1 MKLVLSVL
9 LGAAVAPAAAINLN
23 LKGLWQQTELA
34 VADAM
39 RPLSTS
45 DRNAVGTALTNAL
58 GVLNGNQKP
67 ASKLVTCLKL
77 FPNRKQESESNALW
91 ESCKEVVT
99 PGTQLNALAL
109 KQSSSKELPPI
120 DEEGYK
126 ADWQT
131 EHRSEPY
138 PKESKGLQ
146 HHPKY
151 NTSPPG
157 FMWQAWMTQYLL
169 GFLFLIIVVAG
180 MYYFMKK

>member
-39 RPLSTS
+39 RPLSAS

-58 GVLNGNQKP
+58 GVLNGDQKP

-109 KQSSSKELPPI
+109 SEFYFSFLSTRMASIIAVERIGADACFIWIFTYDLRIYIACEL
-120 DEEGYK
+120 D
-126 ADWQT
+126 
-131 EHRSEPY
+131 
-138 PKESKGLQ
+138 
-146 HHPKY
+146 
-151 NTSPPG
+151 
-157 FMWQAWMTQYLL
+157 
-169 GFLFLIIVVAG
+169 
-180 MYYFMKK
+180 